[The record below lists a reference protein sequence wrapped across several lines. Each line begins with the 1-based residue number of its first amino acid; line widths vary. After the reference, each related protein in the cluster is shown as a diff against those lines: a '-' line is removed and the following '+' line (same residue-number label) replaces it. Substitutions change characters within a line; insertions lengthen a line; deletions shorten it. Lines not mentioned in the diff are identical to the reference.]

1 MVHSP
6 AYKRVSTSVAEDQ
19 SGVRL
24 LNVRFYRTTRATKGR
39 KRKKTPSKNQA
50 AARQAEQ
57 AATPIAGAVMWAV
70 TGGFWGEVLQD
81 SGWWAPPPP
90 AVPLGKL
97 LPPLL
102 ILLLQNLFS
111 RFAFPAIAC
120 TSALMPE
127 TNLLPP
133 LFSFLCWLPRCFF
146 IVPKA
151 QQHTPAPLCRAL
163 GRESPAWKIVNHRRE
178 GWGQIS

>member
-1 MVHSP
+1 MAHSP
-6 AYKRVSTSVAEDQ
+6 AYKRVSILVAKDQ

-39 KRKKTPSKNQA
+39 ERKKTPSKNQA

-81 SGWWAPPPP
+81 SGWWAPPPL

-111 RFAFPAIAC
+111 HFAFPAV
-120 TSALMPE
+120 S
-127 TNLLPP
+127 
-133 LFSFLCWLPRCFF
+133 
-146 IVPKA
+146 
-151 QQHTPAPLCRAL
+151 
-163 GRESPAWKIVNHRRE
+163 
-178 GWGQIS
+178 